1 MAHKTLISG
10 TAYSVTGG
18 RELIGGTG
26 YGCKGGKTL
35 IGGTAFKVKF
45 DDGLTWIINKTF
57 RVMPLSQEID
67 FISNGKQF
75 KRFSIIGDRINGFS
89 LKLPGDRT
97 VGSEVATTFGQD
109 MTKISNGSVAVLG
122 DAFDNGSSTTPEVAF
137 IGDFFEFCAVFI
149 FTSAALNGSFNAI
162 LGHIACFGTI
172 YGKFQTNVHGGVAT
186 TLTGSQSD
194 FTCEACED
202 STFLSIG
209 SAFLALNCG
218 PV

>member
-10 TAYSVTGG
+10 TVYSVTGG

-75 KRFSIIGDRINGFS
+75 KKFSIIAGSTPQIAYDGGPDGLWYAYYGSWTNEAF
-89 LKLPGDRT
+89 RT
-97 VGSEVATTFGQD
+97 VTFAEMPTGALLAWLQA
-109 MTKISNGSVAVLG
+109 NAV
-122 DAFDNGSSTTPEVAF
+122 
-137 IGDFFEFCAVFI
+137 
-149 FTSAALNGSFNAI
+149 
-162 LGHIACFGTI
+162 
-172 YGKFQTNVHGGVAT
+172 Q
-186 TLTGSQSD
+186 Q
-194 FTCEACED
+194 
-202 STFLSIG
+202 
-209 SAFLALNCG
+209 
-218 PV
+218 

>member
-75 KRFSIIGDRINGFS
+75 KRFSIIAGSTTQIAYDGGPDGLWYAYYGSWTNEAF
-89 LKLPGDRT
+89 RT
-97 VGSEVATTFGQD
+97 VTFAEMPTGALLAWLQA
-109 MTKISNGSVAVLG
+109 NAV
-122 DAFDNGSSTTPEVAF
+122 
-137 IGDFFEFCAVFI
+137 
-149 FTSAALNGSFNAI
+149 
-162 LGHIACFGTI
+162 
-172 YGKFQTNVHGGVAT
+172 Q
-186 TLTGSQSD
+186 Q
-194 FTCEACED
+194 
-202 STFLSIG
+202 
-209 SAFLALNCG
+209 
-218 PV
+218 